1 MKGLLLKDFYT
12 IWKGGRIFLIL
23 YVFMAAVS
31 GWSYMGIWLVM
42 MDSQTSSTF
51 SYDHSCNWNRFAMTM
66 PVTRKDVVRSK
77 FLLQLLIVCG
87 STLAY
92 LVLAALVSLVL
103 RTFEVKAFCNML
115 FAAWLV
121 LWVVLLMGSVS
132 TLLLFRFPPEYAR
145 LISIL
150 IYVIP
155 ACAFMGAGSVFMQE
169 MTDNLATLP
178 AEFSASV
185 NCPDECTVVLH
196 EGKYHQV
203 KRMFAAVGK
212 EVQYLKRISMGPI
225 DLDDSL
231 HVGECRRLTEEEI
244 NLLKN
249 V

>member
-31 GWSYMGIWLVM
+31 GVNIQSGWSYMGFWLVM

-51 SYDHSCNWNRFAMTM
+51 SYDHSCNWNRFALTM

-121 LWVVLLMGSVS
+121 FWVVLLMGSVS

-178 AEFSASV
+178 AEFSAMLLPAAIAMLVLSL
-185 NCPDECTVVLH
+185 VVSGLC
-196 EGKYHQV
+196 YV
-203 KRMFAAVGK
+203 FSC
-212 EVQYLKRISMGPI
+212 RIFQKK
-225 DLDDSL
+225 DLA
-231 HVGECRRLTEEEI
+231 
-244 NLLKN
+244 
-249 V
+249 

>member
-31 GWSYMGIWLVM
+31 GVNIQNGWSYMGFWMVM

-51 SYDHSCNWNRFAMTM
+51 SYDHSCNWNRFALTM

-121 LWVVLLMGSVS
+121 LWVVLLMGSV
-132 TLLLFRFPPEYAR
+132 
-145 LISIL
+145 
-150 IYVIP
+150 
-155 ACAFMGAGSVFMQE
+155 FMQE
-169 MTDNLATLP
+169 MTDNLAALP
-178 AEFSASV
+178 AEFSAMLLPAAIAMPVLSL
-185 NCPDECTVVLH
+185 VVSGLC
-196 EGKYHQV
+196 YV
-203 KRMFAAVGK
+203 FSC
-212 EVQYLKRISMGPI
+212 RIFQKK
-225 DLDDSL
+225 DLA
-231 HVGECRRLTEEEI
+231 
-244 NLLKN
+244 
-249 V
+249 

>member
-31 GWSYMGIWLVM
+31 GVNIQNGWSYMGFWLVM

-51 SYDHSCNWNRFAMTM
+51 SYDHSCNWNRFALTM

-178 AEFSASV
+178 AEFSAMLLPAAIAMPVLSL
-185 NCPDECTVVLH
+185 VVSGLC
-196 EGKYHQV
+196 YV
-203 KRMFAAVGK
+203 FSF
-212 EVQYLKRISMGPI
+212 RIFQKK
-225 DLDDSL
+225 DLA
-231 HVGECRRLTEEEI
+231 
-244 NLLKN
+244 
-249 V
+249 

>member
-31 GWSYMGIWLVM
+31 GVNIQNGWSYMGFWLVM

-51 SYDHSCNWNRFAMTM
+51 SYDHSCNWNRFALTM

-92 LVLAALVSLVL
+92 LVLAAIVSLVL

-178 AEFSASV
+178 AEFSAMLLPAAIAMPVLSL
-185 NCPDECTVVLH
+185 VVSGLC
-196 EGKYHQV
+196 YV
-203 KRMFAAVGK
+203 FSC
-212 EVQYLKRISMGPI
+212 RIS
-225 DLDDSL
+225 
-231 HVGECRRLTEEEI
+231 RRKIWRNSVMQQHLRRKDCYCETYCSY
-244 NLLKN
+244 
-249 V
+249 

>member
-31 GWSYMGIWLVM
+31 GVNIQNGWSYMGFWLVM

-51 SYDHSCNWNRFAMTM
+51 SYDHSCNWNRFALTM

-169 MTDNLATLP
+169 MTDNLAALP
-178 AEFSASV
+178 AEFSQ
-185 NCPDECTVVLH
+185 CCCRRRLPCQCCRWWFPDCAMSL
-196 EGKYHQV
+196 
-203 KRMFAAVGK
+203 AVG
-212 EVQYLKRISMGPI
+212 S
-225 DLDDSL
+225 S
-231 HVGECRRLTEEEI
+231 RRKIWRNSVMQQNFRRKDCYCETHCSY
-244 NLLKN
+244 
-249 V
+249 

>member
-1 MKGLLLKDFYT
+1 MERRTNFPHSVRFYGSCFRREYPERLVLHGLLAGDDGLADLK
-12 IWKGGRIFLIL
+12 
-23 YVFMAAVS
+23 
-31 GWSYMGIWLVM
+31 
-42 MDSQTSSTF
+42 
-51 SYDHSCNWNRFAMTM
+51 
-66 PVTRKDVVRSK
+66 K

-155 ACAFMGAGSVFMQE
+155 ACAFMGAGSVFMQK

-178 AEFSASV
+178 AEFSAMLLPAAIAMPALSL
-185 NCPDECTVVLH
+185 VVSGLC
-196 EGKYHQV
+196 YI
-203 KRMFAAVGK
+203 FSC
-212 EVQYLKRISMGPI
+212 RIFQKK
-225 DLDDSL
+225 DLA
-231 HVGECRRLTEEEI
+231 
-244 NLLKN
+244 
-249 V
+249 

>member
-1 MKGLLLKDFYT
+1 M
-12 IWKGGRIFLIL
+12 
-23 YVFMAAVS
+23 
-31 GWSYMGIWLVM
+31 
-42 MDSQTSSTF
+42 
-51 SYDHSCNWNRFAMTM
+51 
-66 PVTRKDVVRSK
+66 VRSK

-121 LWVVLLMGSVS
+121 FWVVLLMGSVS

-178 AEFSASV
+178 AEFSAMLLPAAIAMPVLSL
-185 NCPDECTVVLH
+185 VVSGLC
-196 EGKYHQV
+196 YV
-203 KRMFAAVGK
+203 FSC
-212 EVQYLKRISMGPI
+212 RIFQKK
-225 DLDDSL
+225 DLA
-231 HVGECRRLTEEEI
+231 
-244 NLLKN
+244 
-249 V
+249 

>member
-31 GWSYMGIWLVM
+31 GVNIQSGWSYMGFWLVM

-51 SYDHSCNWNRFAMTM
+51 SYDHSCNWNRFALTM

-132 TLLLFRFPPEYAR
+132 TLLLFRFPPE
-145 LISIL
+145 
-150 IYVIP
+150 
-155 ACAFMGAGSVFMQE
+155 
-169 MTDNLATLP
+169 
-178 AEFSASV
+178 
-185 NCPDECTVVLH
+185 
-196 EGKYHQV
+196 
-203 KRMFAAVGK
+203 
-212 EVQYLKRISMGPI
+212 
-225 DLDDSL
+225 
-231 HVGECRRLTEEEI
+231 
-244 NLLKN
+244 
-249 V
+249 

>member
-31 GWSYMGIWLVM
+31 GVNIQNGWSYMGFWLVM

-51 SYDHSCNWNRFAMTM
+51 SYDHSCNWNRFALTM

-92 LVLAALVSLVL
+92 LVLAAIVSLVL

-178 AEFSASV
+178 AEFSAMLLPAAIAMPVLSLVVSDCAMSLAAGSSRRKIWRNSV
-185 NCPDECTVVLH
+185 MQQHL
-196 EGKYHQV
+196 
-203 KRMFAAVGK
+203 
-212 EVQYLKRISMGPI
+212 
-225 DLDDSL
+225 
-231 HVGECRRLTEEEI
+231 RRKDCYCETYCSY
-244 NLLKN
+244 
-249 V
+249 